1 MTQSSYLL
9 VFILMSIY
17 VIHLFTLIRSI
28 RRMQFEAIKDMLDF
42 AAVEEDSFGPISISI
57 WLS

>member
-1 MTQSSYLL
+1 M
-9 VFILMSIY
+9 LMLIY
-17 VIHLFTLIRSI
+17 VVNLFTLIRSI

>member
-1 MTQSSYLL
+1 ML
-9 VFILMSIY
+9 VNVINIL
-17 VIHLFTLIRSI
+17 TLIMSI